1 MTMEIDI
8 TASGKK
14 ARSMASGRT
23 SGLMATVIRDN
34 GLAGQEKW
42 KLANTLGQTVTSMWV
57 NFMKETIMVKG
68 PSLTYLE
75 KP

>member
-1 MTMEIDI
+1 MMNVKAVINMTMEIDI

-34 GLAGQEKW
+34 GRQERKVE
-42 KLANTLGQTVTSMWV
+42 LANTLGQTVTSMWV

-68 PSLTYLE
+68 P
-75 KP
+75 